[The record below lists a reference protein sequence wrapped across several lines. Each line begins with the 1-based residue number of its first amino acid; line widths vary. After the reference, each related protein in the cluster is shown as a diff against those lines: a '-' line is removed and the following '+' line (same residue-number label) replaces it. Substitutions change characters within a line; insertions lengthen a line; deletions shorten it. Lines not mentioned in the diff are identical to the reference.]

1 MDLQKF
7 DLPTLLQTQAEQGT
21 AYYEFLK
28 PATLSMSMGIY
39 QLPAGGED
47 KQHPHNE
54 DEAYYV
60 VSGQS
65 MMVVGEDHFS
75 VTAGS
80 IIYVKAHVPHH
91 FYDIT
96 EDMTILVFF
105 SPAEDSKQST

>member
-7 DLPTLLQTQAEQGT
+7 DLPTLLNTQAELGS

-28 PATLSMSMGIY
+28 PDTLSMSIGIY

-47 KQHPHNE
+47 KQHPHTE

-65 MMVVGEDHFS
+65 MMFVGDKHFVVE
-75 VTAGS
+75 AGN
-80 IIYVKAHVPHH
+80 IIYVKADVPHR

-105 SPAEDSKQST
+105 SPAEYSEKTD